1 VVHGFAVLSNAVFP
15 TLPGLGFDVVKTPT
29 FSTSIQSARSGR
41 ELRRRN
47 WAHPLY
53 KIGLTFEFLR
63 DELAFNELKT
73 LAGFYMQRQGSF
85 DSFLFTDP
93 DDCWVF
99 NRQFGTGDGVTT
111 QFQLDRDFG
120 VASEPVNNI
129 DASTL
134 VIGPLMWSPDGLQS
148 MWNADGTPM
157 WSAAKSYTIT
167 TDYTVSASGLITF
180 NTPPAAGE
188 PLLWNGNYYYRARF
202 NDDANDFTK
211 FMEQLWNLKTCDL
224 WGTLG
229 DRI

>member
-1 VVHGFAVLSNAVFP
+1 MSNAIFP
-15 TLPGLGFDVVKTPT
+15 TLPGLAFDVVKTPT

-63 DELAFNELKT
+63 DEAAFNELKT
-73 LAGFYMQRQGSF
+73 LAGFYMQRDGSF

-93 DDCWVF
+93 DDYIAL
-99 NRQFGTGDGVTT
+99 NRQYGTGDGVTT
-111 QFQLDRDFG
+111 TFQLDREFG
-120 VASEPVNNI
+120 GAVEPVTNI

-134 VIGPLMWSPDGLQS
+134 MLGVSMWSTNPL
-148 MWNADGTPM
+148 TPM
-157 WSAAKSYTIT
+157 WSSNTDAPMWSGAKDYTLG

-180 NTPPAAGE
+180 TTPPAAGE
-188 PLLWNGNYYYRARF
+188 PLIWNGNYYYRARF

-211 FMEQLWNLKTCDL
+211 FMENLWNLKTCDL
-224 WGTLG
+224 WATLG